1 MAFFDQSERI
11 ERYGRKHLRQ
21 FAVSA
26 RLSLDER
33 VFIESSLGTG
43 CSVADVAQRLGR
55 DRSTVHRELARCAG
69 RAGYDAGIRWAACR
83 QRARG
88 RDESERPSWRPIGCW
103 PPRSMSA

>member
-1 MAFFDQSERI
+1 MA
-11 ERYGRKHLRQ
+11 
-21 FAVSA
+21 A

-33 VFIESSLGTG
+33 VFIESSLGAG
-43 CSVADVAQRLGR
+43 RSVADVAQRLGR

-69 RAGYDAGIRWAACR
+69 RAGYDARGRTR
-83 QRARG
+83 RRARG

>member
-1 MAFFDQSERI
+1 MA
-11 ERYGRKHLRQ
+11 
-21 FAVSA
+21 A

-43 CSVADVAQRLGR
+43 RSVADAAQRLGR

-69 RAGYDAGIRWAACR
+69 IRGRAMTPAGRTR
-83 QRARG
+83 RRARG